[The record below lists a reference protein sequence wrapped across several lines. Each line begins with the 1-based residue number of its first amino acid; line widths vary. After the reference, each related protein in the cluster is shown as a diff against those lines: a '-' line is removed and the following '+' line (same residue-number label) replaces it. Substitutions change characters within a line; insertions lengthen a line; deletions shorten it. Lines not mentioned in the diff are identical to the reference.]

1 MRCLERVRSALG
13 PAARLFVAVDA
24 PKLQAII
31 FDELGARAFITPGT
45 LSVASSTWEV
55 ACGKWRWRP
64 THLPTYQPAY
74 LPPTYHLT
82 YPGVGVDP
90 TNEFRDDSYGKVTTG
105 GKGGNGRRAKRY
117 TYMRARKGPIAPRHH
132 ASKYVVA
139 NR

>member
-1 MRCLERVRSALG
+1 MAVQTHLSTYPPSQ
-13 PAARLFVAVDA
+13 PA
-24 PKLQAII
+24 
-31 FDELGARAFITPGT
+31 
-45 LSVASSTWEV
+45 
-55 ACGKWRWRP
+55 
-64 THLPTYQPAY
+64 LPTY
-74 LPPTYHLT
+74 PPT

-117 TYMRARKGPIAPRHH
+117 TYMRARRGPIAPRRH